1 MWVGLAINMELN
13 NLMYICW
20 FMILVYLQ
28 ELERQQRERN
38 CVYLAKIFKS
48 MKNITYRTTWAEV
61 ATYSYCLMML
71 LYFFNRFRSC

>member
-13 NLMYICW
+13 NLYW

-61 ATYSYCLMML
+61 ATYSDSLMGDATV
-71 LYFFNRFRSC
+71 FF